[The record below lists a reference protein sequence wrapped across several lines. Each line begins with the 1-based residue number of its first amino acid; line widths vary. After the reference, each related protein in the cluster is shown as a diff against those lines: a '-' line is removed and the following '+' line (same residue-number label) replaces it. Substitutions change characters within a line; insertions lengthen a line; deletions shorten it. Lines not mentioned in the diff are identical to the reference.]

1 MRVRRRTAG
10 ALAILAS
17 LSVAAAALAA
27 SPTKGARFKGTA
39 KGRLSFQPG
48 NSFLGKDPLS
58 FTTSSSGSQLLSFT
72 YTDRVCGLAL
82 SHVVHVGTIKV
93 GAGGKFSVSKRK
105 SARVPDAV
113 KDGGTVVT
121 TTTIRA
127 GKFVSAKKATGTL
140 EYTQNEKGG
149 PASRCG
155 PIKLKFTA
163 TAP

>member
-1 MRVRRRTAG
+1 
-10 ALAILAS
+10 
-17 LSVAAAALAA
+17 
-27 SPTKGARFKGTA
+27 
-39 KGRLSFQPG
+39 
-48 NSFLGKDPLS
+48 
-58 FTTSSSGSQLLSFT
+58 LSFT
-72 YTDRVCGLAL
+72 YTDNVCGLAL
-82 SHVVHVGTIKV
+82 SHVVHVGTIKL

-121 TTTIRA
+121 TTTIGA

-149 PASRCG
+149 PAARCG